1 MLSEINSANPVI
13 LRFKVFLISEKPN
26 TFFTEALEAQDQYI
40 ELLEKD
46 TIIYEEHVGL
56 LRDSLGASKAERKA
70 LIRSKAYE
78 AKLRAL
84 EQEKEQMN
92 RRSNGKLNFFRK
104 Y

>member
-1 MLSEINSANPVI
+1 MRSES
-13 LRFKVFLISEKPN
+13 FLFLNLKKKLNIQL
-26 TFFTEALEAQDQYI
+26 FTEALEAQDQYI

-46 TIIYEEHVGL
+46 TMIYEEHVGL

-70 LIRSKAYE
+70 LIKSKAYE
-78 AKLRAL
+78 AKLKAL

-92 RRSNGKLNFFRK
+92 RRSNGKSKFLC